1 MRSTLPFPGPGPA
14 RMDAGRPLSRR
25 WVLRGGA
32 GAAAAALA
40 LAAGCEIRLGS
51 GAPDS
56 LPTPSPA
63 EVPIRSSTAQAADNL
78 ASRCWSICW
87 A

>member
-40 LAAGCEIRLGS
+40 LRARAEGRL
-51 GAPDS
+51 
-56 LPTPSPA
+56 
-63 EVPIRSSTAQAADNL
+63 
-78 ASRCWSICW
+78 
-87 A
+87 